1 MLELS
6 VKNEEAFIFTG
17 GGGVGKTSLVSNF
30 LRRSYEY
37 LGDDWILLG
46 KQGIA
51 YPFPKTVHVF
61 DYNLKDEEIAR
72 RVLGSKRY
80 YHKALFRFFDV
91 GEKVVPN
98 RYVRFLFQRFRPHLT
113 CLFRNCLRKP
123 R

>member
-61 DYNLKDEEIAR
+61 DYNLKD
-72 RVLGSKRY
+72 
-80 YHKALFRFFDV
+80 
-91 GEKVVPN
+91 
-98 RYVRFLFQRFRPHLT
+98 
-113 CLFRNCLRKP
+113 
-123 R
+123 